1 MFFFVFRIE
10 NVLNIENAQINES
23 NIDKSEEKEKL
34 RETNRQKLKNIVFVC
49 VYVFV
54 CFFVLF
60 SA

>member
-23 NIDKSEEKEKL
+23 IIDKSEEKEKL